1 MALEDIINGI
11 YDKGKIEIENIRKSS
26 DEQVNKILEEARK
39 KAENFLE
46 TNKKKIIKELE
57 QEKIMKLSST
67 NVELK
72 REYINKLDSLIND
85 YVDNIK
91 KELKNLRKT
100 ENYQKFL
107 TNIISKGLKELNVNQ
122 NSAIIYISEK
132 DRDLVGNYVNIK
144 FNQNLDEYGGA
155 IIETKDGKMIYNGS
169 LENIFNEKINY
180 LKEKLYEK
188 IKEEL

>member
-132 DRDLVGNYVNIK
+132 DKDLVGNYVNIK